1 MILILIYV
9 FTFVNVTCTLYWL
22 IAISEVHWN
31 GMLLLL
37 FSCVQLLSHVQLCDL
52 MDCSMPSSSVLHY
65 LTEFAQTHIYQD
77 SGAIKPSHPLTLPSP
92 FAFKLSQHQSFPM
105 SQLFI
110 SGSQSI
116 GALALAT
123 VLPMNTESWF
133 PLLLTGWISL
143 LSKGLWRVFSNIIV
157 QKH

>member
-1 MILILIYV
+1 MKKKKNYQMIFILIYV

-22 IAISEVHWN
+22 LVISEVHWN

-37 FSCVQLLSHVQLCDL
+37 FSCVQLLSHVQLHDL
-52 MDCSMPSSSVLHY
+52 MDWCMPSSSVLHY
-65 LTEFAQTHIYQD
+65 LTEFAQTHVYQD
-77 SGAIKPSHPLTLPSP
+77 SGATKPSHPLTLPSP

-110 SGSQSI
+110 SSSQSI
-116 GALALAT
+116 GASALAT
-123 VLPMNTESWF
+123 VLPMNIESWF
-133 PLLLTGWISL
+133 PLLLTG
-143 LSKGLWRVFSNIIV
+143 VFSSTTV